1 GRLLTVGIVILIV
14 SQSFINIAAML
25 GILPLSGI
33 PLLFV
38 SHGGTAL
45 LATLA
50 EVGIVFNIS
59 KRTLRSE

>member
-1 GRLLTVGIVILIV
+1 
-14 SQSFINIAAML
+14 ML

-45 LATLA
+45 FITLA
-50 EVGIVFNIS
+50 EAGIVLNIS
-59 KRTLRSE
+59 RAQKKLS